1 MSELDLAVFWS
12 VFVEMLGFWL
22 YIIIAVAVV
31 TTILFIRA
39 VLQEQG
45 LDFRRFVMSQA
56 LGLAGGLAAL
66 FFMWWITNS
75 SIRDVGGPIDA
86 LLVVGIYLLGWAGAT
101 MLFYAVS
108 GLMRSRP
115 AATDAS
121 PVRSRSTRAA

>member
-12 VFVEMLGFWL
+12 VFAEMLGFWL

-115 AATDAS
+115 ADADAS

>member
-75 SIRDVGGPIDA
+75 SLRDVGGPVDA